1 MSLPPLEGARM
12 KDDEDHW
19 EPFDRANV
27 WKSVDQ
33 YRLDEST
40 DMAGFSDREEEE
52 FLLIYGPRDVR
63 KAIRERRKAREQAQ
77 KNQSK
82 P

>member
-1 MSLPPLEGARM
+1 M